1 MIICTCVDILS
12 LSLLR
17 SSWMRRLS
25 RALKLKPPQAS
36 RTLRILLDFGVDVD
50 DADDGDSV
58 WPVSSALVVDDTI
71 SWSLESKEL
80 DISQSQLLPM
90 DPQQV
95 AAESRL
101 TRLKATQREL
111 FGISQTNYV
120 DGTLAFFDPAVYICT
135 DAVLRCLDAW
145 VASVGQSRLR
155 AQEETFAGDAG
166 RETPLPVPPG
176 SLKHPQKAGPTL
188 SRARKTL
195 CLILEVTTAAP
206 VQLSRGWLM
215 GCATTATVK
224 SWDAV
229 NGTIVDAICH
239 AGPRTIK
246 VAEVGR
252 PPKGMLV
259 MAFRLEVDLV
269 MPGGVYWADLCL

>member
-1 MIICTCVDILS
+1 
-12 LSLLR
+12 
-17 SSWMRRLS
+17 MRRLS

-155 AQEETFAGDAG
+155 AQEETFAGDA
-166 RETPLPVPPG
+166 
-176 SLKHPQKAGPTL
+176 
-188 SRARKTL
+188 
-195 CLILEVTTAAP
+195 VTTAAP

>member
-1 MIICTCVDILS
+1 
-12 LSLLR
+12 
-17 SSWMRRLS
+17 MRRLS
-25 RALKLKPPQAS
+25 RALKLKPPQAR
-36 RTLRILLDFGVDVD
+36 RTLRMLLDFGVDV
-50 DADDGDSV
+50 DDGDSV

-71 SWSLESKEL
+71 SWALESKEL

-90 DPQQV
+90 EPQQV

-120 DGTLAFFDPAVYICT
+120 DGTLAFSDPAVYICT

-155 AQEETFAGDAG
+155 AQEETFAGAAG
-166 RETPLPVPPG
+166 GETPLPVPPG
-176 SLKHPQKAGPTL
+176 SLKQVHGIVFVSSQRRHLCSCREAG
-188 SRARKTL
+188 SRVVLQPRRSSPGASTER
-195 CLILEVTTAAP
+195 
-206 VQLSRGWLM
+206 
-215 GCATTATVK
+215 
-224 SWDAV
+224 DAV

-259 MAFRLEVDLV
+259 MAFRLEVDPV